1 MLGVFVFAAQQPERS
16 FGSRTGHDTGAV
28 HGDAREHRHAVAAF
42 GKYIRLGVH
51 KILRTQDADILH
63 GGYLV
68 GIVETRVDNGNRHS
82 LSLEAFFV
90 QLIAIAQPYLVDS
103 QSINAVGMHARA
115 VYQRV
120 ALRCHERPVT
130 SGSYPYLFRL
140 PDKRQGGNALHQCRV
155 VAGHRNKILPLAGN
169 DNLHALPANLIH
181 ILTAYRKVCR
191 VYRKVLLQATL
202 NRLFRE
208 ERFRMFQR
216 IRGGSLV
223 LQADAILQSVLPGR
237 CTTYSS
243 QDEK

>member
-68 GIVETRVDNGNRHS
+68 GIVEARVDNGNRHS

-103 QSINAVGMHARA
+103 QSINAVGMAR
-115 VYQRV
+115 
-120 ALRCHERPVT
+120 
-130 SGSYPYLFRL
+130 SGGLSESRAPL
-140 PDKRQGGNALHQCRV
+140 P
-155 VAGHRNKILPLAGN
+155 
-169 DNLHALPANLIH
+169 
-181 ILTAYRKVCR
+181 
-191 VYRKVLLQATL
+191 
-202 NRLFRE
+202 
-208 ERFRMFQR
+208 
-216 IRGGSLV
+216 
-223 LQADAILQSVLPGR
+223 
-237 CTTYSS
+237 
-243 QDEK
+243 